1 MSPIAQRF
9 VIWYG
14 AIFAGT
20 SRTAAGAARIVK
32 QWTKK
37 FKDTK
42 AGRRKAA
49 LLWVEDLW
57 AKKRKKK
64 SKPKTKRAVAR
75 DAQPK
80 KRKPGRPRKTIEVPY
95 LAWGRAIAENH
106 RLNEEK
112 ARVRRLVT
120 AAAVYKER
128 AQRELAEVEEAL
140 RKSRGTLG
148 DFVKTEEAT
157 QRLLAEPG
165 FWEAV
170 REARALDENE
180 AVAAF
185 KERRARYR
193 RHFPDRGLPVV
204 VRPEALDTSLEEW
217 LRDALRRGMTEH
229 QAYQYWFGY

>member
-14 AIFAGT
+14 AVFAGT

-32 QWTKK
+32 QWAKK

-49 LLWVEDLW
+49 LLWVEDLR
-57 AKKRKKK
+57 AKKRKKR
-64 SKPKTKRAVAR
+64 SKPKAKRGVAR
-75 DAQPK
+75 DAQAP
-80 KRKPGRPRKTIEVPY
+80 KRKPGRPPKVVVVPY
-95 LAWGRAIAENH
+95 YEWAKAMAENN
-106 RLNEEK
+106 RINEEK
-112 ARVRRLVT
+112 LRVKRLV
-120 AAAVYKER
+120 AAAAAYKEK
-128 AQRELAEVEEAL
+128 AQRQLAEAEESL

-148 DFVKTEEAT
+148 DLVKTEEAT

-170 REARALDENE
+170 REARALDEDE

-204 VRPEALDTSLEEW
+204 VRPEALDRSLEEW